1 MLKSAPRPRRWRTLA
16 GVLAALLAAPA
27 VAIGSAGAAQ
37 ADAVRQQQLWVL
49 NAIDVAG
56 AWQHTHGSGV
66 TVALIDSGVN
76 GQVSDLSGSVT
87 TGRDFSGVNT
97 PPTDPNWGVHGTWM
111 ASLIAG
117 HGHAGGSSGIM
128 GVAPLAKIL
137 SIRAVTDQGD
147 PGYRHYQH
155 EPESRVQGHLAEA
168 INYAT
173 SKRVNVISMS
183 LGYQGASLPVRV
195 AISKAVAQ
203 GIVVVASS
211 GNSGGASSGSHGN
224 APYSFPADYPGVLG
238 VGAVAQDGMPA
249 GFSSDNLS
257 VQVAAPGVRVP
268 AQGRDGG
275 YWLVSGTSP
284 ACALTAGVAA
294 LIKSVYPTLAPALVV
309 QAITASTR
317 DKPQGGYDEQVGF
330 GTVDATA
337 ALRMAGRLAQ
347 NQGTGHGLVAAA
359 QFGGGPAAIPPVPVA
374 ARTNR
379 QFLLDSGIALICLA
393 VVLVVAFRLIV
404 TRKPAAAGVPG
415 GWSGG
420 GPPDPRAQ
428 GGWAG
433 TGPAEA
439 HAPGGWAGG
448 APADARAQGGW
459 AGGAPADARAQGGW
473 AGTGPAEAHAPG
485 GWAGGAP
492 ADARAQGGWAG
503 TGPAEARAPG
513 GWAGGAPADAR
524 AQGGWAGTGPAE
536 ARAPGGWAG
545 GAPADARAQGGWAG
559 TGPPDA
565 RAQGGWTGGAPQA
578 AGPPDAALP
587 GPGASGAGG
596 ALSDDDAPGYGRS
609 ARYWVPGGYKPSA
622 PYPPPTGYG
631 SSDGVLPHA
640 DTRPPAGPGPAGP
653 GPAGN
658 HGWPAASAQPA
669 GYGAPEG
676 YQRPTEPGPSP
687 GSGPPADYGPSR
699 DQKPPV
705 GYGPPTGN
713 GLAAGYGRAAS
724 PALPGAPGDM
734 GASGPLEALA
744 SSSPDSNTG
753 PVAGPGEIGEPRD
766 LPDSRAGDPPAAD
779 DDTWP
784 SSGQW

>member
-1 MLKSAPRPRRWRTLA
+1 
-16 GVLAALLAAPA
+16 
-27 VAIGSAGAAQ
+27 
-37 ADAVRQQQLWVL
+37 
-49 NAIDVAG
+49 
-56 AWQHTHGSGV
+56 
-66 TVALIDSGVN
+66 
-76 GQVSDLSGSVT
+76 
-87 TGRDFSGVNT
+87 
-97 PPTDPNWGVHGTWM
+97 
-111 ASLIAG
+111 
-117 HGHAGGSSGIM
+117 
-128 GVAPLAKIL
+128 
-137 SIRAVTDQGD
+137 
-147 PGYRHYQH
+147 
-155 EPESRVQGHLAEA
+155 QGHLADA

-195 AISKAVAQ
+195 AISKALAK

-238 VGAVAQDGMPA
+238 VGAVAQDGQPA

-294 LIKSVYPTLAPALVV
+294 LIKSVYPALAPALVV

-337 ALRMAGRLAQ
+337 ALRMAGRLIR

-420 GPPDPRAQ
+420 GPP
-428 GGWAG
+428 
-433 TGPAEA
+433 GP

-448 APADARAQGGW
+448 APAD
-459 AGGAPADARAQGGW
+459 
-473 AGTGPAEAHAPG
+473 T
-485 GWAGGAP
+485 
-492 ADARAQGGWAG
+492 
-503 TGPAEARAPG
+503 
-513 GWAGGAPADAR
+513 
-524 AQGGWAGTGPAE
+524 
-536 ARAPGGWAG
+536 
-545 GAPADARAQGGWAG
+545 RAQGGWAG
-559 TGPPDA
+559 TGPPGPHA
-565 RAQGGWTGGAPQA
+565 PGGWTGGAPQA

-596 ALSDDDAPGYGRS
+596 ALSDDDAPGYGRP

-631 SSDGVLPHA
+631 SSGGVLPPA
-640 DTRPPAGPGPAGP
+640 DTRPPAAP

-687 GSGPPADYGPSR
+687 GSGPPADYGLSR

-705 GYGPPTGN
+705 GYGLPTGN

-724 PALPGAPGDM
+724 PALPGTPGAM
-734 GASGPLEALA
+734 GASGQLEALA